1 MTTQHSPSAHST
13 PLNHAEESAHMNL
26 EILAQL
32 ETRRREAEVRHHL
45 DERSRE
51 RAANRRRH
59 RTTAS
64 DADGPGL
71 FSRFI
76 GWLAPNRVATA
87 SGTTAEPRAPQSTSA
102 PRLLAPQPPAVK
114 AGDACASGMDC
125 TAGTAHRAA

>member
-13 PLNHAEESAHMNL
+13 PLNHSEESNHMNL

-32 ETRRREAEVRHHL
+32 ETQRREAEVRHHL
-45 DERSRE
+45 DERSLE

-71 FSRFI
+71 LGRFI

-87 SGTTAEPRAPQSTSA
+87 SGTITQIAPQEQPAAAQASDTCA
-102 PRLLAPQPPAVK
+102 P
-114 AGDACASGMDC
+114 GMECAS
-125 TAGTAHRAA
+125 TANRAA